1 MSTFNPT
8 FYISIASSVAF
19 VISEILPFINDTKV
33 NGILHSI
40 KIFLEDCKN
49 NQVSDGGNIEN
60 LKNEFDTKTKETDSF
75 IVTIKTDVV
84 NIKTDIDSIK
94 TDVNGIKTD
103 VDNIKNNN
111 LPIENGV
118 TETNDFNDIKTEI
131 FDIKNDVNDIKANI
145 NDIKNMFEHSE
156 IV

>member
-1 MSTFNPT
+1 MSTT

-40 KIFLEDCKN
+40 KIFLDDCKK
-49 NQVSDGGNIEN
+49 NQVSDAGNIEN
-60 LKNEFDTKTKETDSF
+60 FKNEFDTKTKETDNF
-75 IVTIKTDVV
+75 IVT
-84 NIKTDIDSIK
+84 IKTDIDSIK

-111 LPIENGV
+111 SSLSIENDDGV
-118 TETNDFNDIKTEI
+118 IVNIKTEI
-131 FDIKNDVNDIKANI
+131 FDIKNDVNYIKSNI